1 MVNKNEE
8 MSHLGYG
15 TMRRAERI
23 ITYKDLGT
31 SYLCSKKDD
40 DGDES
45 GMTPRFVSVYGTP
58 WTTQGFEP
66 LKKSE
71 DSQKFP
77 PRMGTS
83 LVAQWLRLCSPMQGA
98 WVCSSV
104 RELGPTC
111 HS

>member
-1 MVNKNEE
+1 MVNKNDE

-23 ITYKDLGT
+23 IMYKDLGT

-66 LKKSE
+66 LKKMRTARN
-71 DSQKFP
+71 FP
-77 PRMGTS
+77 QEWGLP
-83 LVAQWLRLCSPMQGA
+83 W
-98 WVCSSV
+98 WSS
-104 RELGPTC
+104 G
-111 HS
+111 